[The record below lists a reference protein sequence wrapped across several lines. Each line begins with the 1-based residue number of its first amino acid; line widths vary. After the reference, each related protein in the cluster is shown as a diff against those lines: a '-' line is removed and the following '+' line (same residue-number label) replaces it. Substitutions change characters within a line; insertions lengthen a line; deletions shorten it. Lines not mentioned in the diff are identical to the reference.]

1 VSESD
6 FNFSLPED
14 DDEGESAATVTS
26 GSRSARSSRKF
37 PIRLILIAA
46 VILALLC
53 GGAILLLRG
62 PLGGLLGRGAVAEA
76 TPIPTPAPE
85 AEATALP
92 TEEPVGPTLRPSPTS
107 LVEATALGGE
117 EEEEPAETP
126 SATSEEPIEEE
137 EEPGEEPTEEPGVEE
152 TPTPEAECPVTHV
165 VERGETLSVIAREYG
180 VTWQQIAAASDI
192 ADPDRIKPGQELTIP
207 CAEEGEG
214 EGGEEEQVHVVQ
226 RGETLYRIAQQYDV
240 DWQELAEYN
249 DLDDPTRI
257 FPGDVIR
264 IPPSE

>member
-6 FNFSLPED
+6 FVFSPPEP
-14 DDEGESAATVTS
+14 DDEGESATTVTS
-26 GSRSARSSRKF
+26 GGRSVQSSRKF

-76 TPIPTPAPE
+76 TPIPTPAL
-85 AEATALP
+85 EATALP
-92 TEEPVGPTLRPSPTS
+92 TEEPVEPTLLPSPTS
-107 LVEATALGGE
+107 LVEATSLGGE
-117 EEEEPAETP
+117 EEEELTETP
-126 SATSEEPIEEE
+126 VATSEGPT
-137 EEPGEEPTEEPGVEE
+137 GEPTEEEPLEVPTEQPNVEG
-152 TPTPEAECPVTHV
+152 TPTPAAECPITHV
-165 VERGETLSVIAREYG
+165 VERGETLSSIAREYG

-207 CAEEGEG
+207 CAEEGG
-214 EGGEEEQVHVVQ
+214 EGQERTHVVQ